1 MLSFHSIEPFNPLLT
16 VKDSLY
22 SGLYTRRLEMR
33 FFTMSATGATMRR
46 LQRFEACSICRSFS
60 VNMSEVDKFS
70 AMSKIWWDPKK
81 NPLIKMNPTR

>member
-1 MLSFHSIEPFNPLLT
+1 MTFLT
-16 VKDSLY
+16 
-22 SGLYTRRLEMR
+22 MPP
-33 FFTMSATGATMRR
+33 TGATIRR
-46 LQRFEACSICRSFS
+46 LQRFQACSIFCRSFS